1 MPTDFTG
8 PFAATAMRRLL
19 VLVLLLPGLAW
30 AAPLTDAQKAG
41 IDARVA
47 QILERTGVPSASIA
61 VVTDGRLDY
70 AKAYGD
76 QRRDGS
82 PPSVT
87 RRYPIA
93 SISKQFTA
101 AALLMLEA
109 EGKLKLDD
117 PVAKYLPTL
126 TAADRITVRQLLAHT
141 SGYRDYWPQDF
152 DFALMAEP
160 VTPTQI
166 LERWAQ
172 APLDYEPGTQW
183 QYSNTGY
190 TAAGLIAEQVAKE
203 PLFDYLQRRIFK
215 PLGMDVLDT
224 DAGLGPD
231 DAVGTHRFAL
241 GPVRNT
247 TPTAP
252 GWLFA
257 MGGLALTPA
266 DLAKWNVARLTRN
279 LMPAALWIEQE
290 TNVAPAGTVNGY
302 GLGVTLDV
310 SAGRTRVR
318 HDGAL
323 AGYLSVNR
331 VFPGEGIAITV
342 LTNAGFSNAHDAIAN
357 AIESLLLDG
366 TGQTAQA
373 RALYD
378 MLSAGRIDRALFT
391 SNGNA
396 YFSEQALADYA
407 ASLTPLGPPVE
418 VTQSGKTQLRG
429 GLTVERYTFKFKDRT
444 LLAVLR
450 AEPGTGK
457 VEQFTI
463 YPSGD

>member
-1 MPTDFTG
+1 
-8 PFAATAMRRLL
+8 MRLILL
-19 VLVLLLPGLAW
+19 ALLLPSLAW
-30 AAPLTDAQKAG
+30 ASPLTDAQKAG
-41 IDARVA
+41 IDAHVA
-47 QILERTGVPSASIA
+47 RILASTGVPSASIA
-61 VVTDGRLDY
+61 IVTDNKLAY
-70 AKAYGD
+70 AQAYGD
-76 QRRDGS
+76 QHRDGS
-82 PPSVT
+82 PPSVN
-87 RRYPIA
+87 RRYPVA

-109 EGKLKLDD
+109 EGKLSLDD

-126 TAADRITVRQLLAHT
+126 TGADRITVRQLLAHT

-160 VTPTQI
+160 VTPMEI
-166 LERWAQ
+166 LERWAK

-190 TAAGLIAEQVAKE
+190 TAAGLIAEQVAKQ
-203 PLFDYLQRRIFK
+203 PLFDYLGHRVFE

-231 DAVGTHRFAL
+231 DAVGTRRYAL

-257 MGGLALTPA
+257 TGDLAMTPT
-266 DLAKWNVARLTRN
+266 DLAKWNVARLTRT
-279 LMPAALWIEQE
+279 LMPAKLWITQE
-290 TNVAPAGTVNGY
+290 TNIAPAGTANGY

-323 AGYLSVNR
+323 DGYLSVNR
-331 VFPGEGIAITV
+331 AFPADGLAITV
-342 LTNAGFSNAHDAIAN
+342 LTNAGFSNAHEAIAN
-357 AIESLLLDG
+357 AIESVLFASTD
-366 TGQTAQA
+366 QAAQA

-378 MLSAGRIDRALFT
+378 MLSAGRIDRSLFT
-391 SNGNA
+391 KNGND
-396 YFSEQALADYA
+396 YFTEQALADYA
-407 ASLTPLGPPVE
+407 SSLAPLGPPLE
-418 VTQSGKTQLRG
+418 VTQRGQKQLRG
-429 GLTVERYTFKFKDRT
+429 GLTVERFTFRFKDQT

-450 AEPGTGK
+450 AEPDTGK

>member
-1 MPTDFTG
+1 MPTDFIG
-8 PFAATAMRRLL
+8 LFAAMAMRRLL
-19 VLVLLLPGLAW
+19 VLALLLPNLAW
-30 AAPLTDAQKAG
+30 AAPLTDARKAE

-47 QILERTGVPSASIA
+47 QILASTGVPSASIA
-61 VVTDGRLDY
+61 VVTDNRLAY
-70 AKAYGD
+70 AQAYGE

-109 EGKLKLDD
+109 EGKLSLDD

-126 TAADRITVRQLLAHT
+126 TAADRITLRQLLAHT

-160 VTPTQI
+160 VTPMQI
-166 LERWAQ
+166 LERWAM

-190 TAAGLIAEQVAKE
+190 TAAGLIAEQVAEE
-203 PLFDYLQRRIFK
+203 PLFDYLQRKVFE

-231 DAVGTHRFAL
+231 DATGTHRHAL

-247 TPTAP
+247 SPTAP

-257 MGGLALTPA
+257 MGDLAMTPS
-266 DLAKWNVARLTRN
+266 DLAKWNVARLTRS
-279 LMPAALWIEQE
+279 LMPAALWTVQE
-290 TNVAPAGTVNGY
+290 TNIAPAGTTNAY
-302 GLGVTLDV
+302 GLGVTIDV
-310 SAGRTRVR
+310 SAGRTRMR

-323 AGYLSVNR
+323 AGFLAVNR
-331 VFPGEGIAITV
+331 VFPGDSVAISV
-342 LTNAGFSNAHDAIAN
+342 FTNAGFSNAHDAIAN
-357 AIESLLLDG
+357 AIESVLLAG
-366 TGQTAQA
+366 TDETAQA
-373 RALYD
+373 KALYE

-391 SNGNA
+391 KNGND

-407 ASLTPLGPPVE
+407 SSLAPLGPPVE
-418 VTQSGKTQLRG
+418 VTQRGRKQLRG
-429 GLTVERYTFKFKDRT
+429 GLTVERFSFKFNDRT

-450 AEPGTGK
+450 AEPDTGK

>member
-1 MPTDFTG
+1 
-8 PFAATAMRRLL
+8 MRLILL
-19 VLVLLLPGLAW
+19 ALLLPSLAW
-30 AAPLTDAQKAG
+30 ASPLTDAQKAG
-41 IDARVA
+41 IDAHVA
-47 QILERTGVPSASIA
+47 RILASTGVPSASIA
-61 VVTDGRLDY
+61 IVTDNKLAY
-70 AKAYGD
+70 AQAYGD

-82 PPSVT
+82 PPSVN
-87 RRYPIA
+87 RRYPVA

-109 EGKLKLDD
+109 EGKLSLDD

-126 TAADRITVRQLLAHT
+126 TGADRITVRQLLAHT

-160 VTPTQI
+160 VTPMEI
-166 LERWAQ
+166 LERWAK

-190 TAAGLIAEQVAKE
+190 TAAGLIAEQVAKQ
-203 PLFDYLQRRIFK
+203 PLFDYLGHRVFE

-231 DAVGTHRFAL
+231 DAVGTRRYAL

-257 MGGLALTPA
+257 TGDLAMTPT
-266 DLAKWNVARLTRN
+266 DLAKWNVARLTRT
-279 LMPAALWIEQE
+279 LMPAKLWITQE
-290 TNVAPAGTVNGY
+290 TNIAPAGTANGY

-323 AGYLSVNR
+323 DGYLSVNR
-331 VFPGEGIAITV
+331 AFPADGLAITV
-342 LTNAGFSNAHDAIAN
+342 LTNAGFSNAHEAIAN
-357 AIESLLLDG
+357 AIESVLFASTD
-366 TGQTAQA
+366 QAAQA

-378 MLSAGRIDRALFT
+378 MLSAGRIDRSLFT
-391 SNGNA
+391 KNGND
-396 YFSEQALADYA
+396 YFTEQALADYA
-407 ASLTPLGPPVE
+407 SSLAPLGPPLE
-418 VTQSGKTQLRG
+418 VTQRGQKQLRG
-429 GLTVERYTFKFKDRT
+429 GLTVERFTFRFKDQT

-450 AEPGTGK
+450 AEPDTGK

>member
-1 MPTDFTG
+1 MTR
-8 PFAATAMRRLL
+8 ACLL
-19 VLVLLLPGLAW
+19 LALLLPGLAW
-30 AAPLTDAQKAG
+30 AAPLSDAQKAE

-47 QILERTGVPSASIA
+47 QVLTTTGVPSASIA
-61 VVTDGRLDY
+61 VVTDDRLAY

-82 PPSVT
+82 LPSVE
-87 RRYPIA
+87 RRYPVA

-109 EGKLKLDD
+109 EGKLALDD

-126 TAADRITVRQLLAHT
+126 TAAGRITVRQLLAHT

-152 DFALMAEP
+152 DFAAMAEP
-160 VTPTQI
+160 VTPMQI

-203 PLFDYLQRRIFK
+203 PLFDYLQRRIFG

-231 DAVGTHRFAL
+231 DAVGTRRYAL

-257 MGGLALTPA
+257 TG
-266 DLAKWNVARLTRN
+266 DLAMTPTDLARWNMARLTRS
-279 LMPAALWIEQE
+279 LMQAALWTEQE
-290 TNVAPAGTVNGY
+290 TNVAPAGTANGY

-323 AGYLSVNR
+323 DGYLSVNR
-331 VFPGEGIAITV
+331 VFPGEGVAITV

-357 AIESLLLDG
+357 AIESIVFAG
-366 TGQTAQA
+366 TDQATAQA

-378 MLSAGRIDRALFT
+378 MLSTGRIDRSLFT
-391 SNGNA
+391 KNGND
-396 YFSEQALADYA
+396 YFTEQALADYA
-407 ASLTPLGPPVE
+407 ASLAPLGPPVE
-418 VTQSGKTQLRG
+418 VSQRGTRQLRG
-429 GLTVERYTFKFKDRT
+429 GLTVERFTFRLKDRT

-450 AEPGTGK
+450 AEPGSGK